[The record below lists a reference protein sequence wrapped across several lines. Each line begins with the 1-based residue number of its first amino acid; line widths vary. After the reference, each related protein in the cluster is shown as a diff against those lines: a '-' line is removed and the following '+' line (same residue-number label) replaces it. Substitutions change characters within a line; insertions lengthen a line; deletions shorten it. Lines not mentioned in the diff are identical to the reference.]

1 MKKLK
6 LLAVLLF
13 STLVLSGC
21 MFNNKEAII
30 TVNSRPITQADYDN
44 AYKAIIKSGIYAQY
58 PDEMRKDPESLVYVD
73 IKERVINELIIKELL
88 AQEMEKKNIT
98 VTEQE
103 INDELVNI
111 TDKIGSKEK
120 FSEILKEYGLSLSQF
135 KKEVGEDIKLGKLID
150 SLALVKISDKDVE
163 KFYKENINE
172 FKYPDKV
179 RASHILIMA
188 DENSIRDA
196 IKASDKKLTDAQID
210 EKVNEEMNKKLEK
223 AQSILAQLKLD
234 PTKFAQL
241 AKENSEDT
249 VSAQQGGDLGFF
261 IYEQMVEP
269 FSKAAFSQKP
279 NVIGDLVKT
288 DYGYHIIM
296 VTDRQQAGI
305 EPLDKVRDEIK
316 RFMENQKKVEVF
328 QGFIESLKNKSE
340 IVYTND
346 EYNLQKIQEKHKEL
360 IDKNSSMTMQPQ
372 ASKE

>member
-1 MKKLK
+1 
-6 LLAVLLF
+6 
-13 STLVLSGC
+13 
-21 MFNNKEAII
+21 
-30 TVNSRPITQADYDN
+30 
-44 AYKAIIKSGIYAQY
+44 
-58 PDEMRKDPESLVYVD
+58 
-73 IKERVINELIIKELL
+73 
-88 AQEMEKKNIT
+88 
-98 VTEQE
+98 
-103 INDELVNI
+103 VNI